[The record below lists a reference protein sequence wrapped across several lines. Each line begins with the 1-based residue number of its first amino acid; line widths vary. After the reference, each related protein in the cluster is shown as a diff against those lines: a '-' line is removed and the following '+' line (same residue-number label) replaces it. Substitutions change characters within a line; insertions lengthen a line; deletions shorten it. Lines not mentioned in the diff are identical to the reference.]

1 MMFLSGAMVFSVSV
15 CVCVCV
21 RARARAHMQ
30 VCKMWEGSEEQEQWH
45 AEGEG
50 WVSDTASHSSF
61 CFCVFEKSSQHKIS
75 CCFLTVISLSGG
87 FVISLLSFLLISEHI
102 QVKVEVTQPCLTL
115 CNPMDNTVHGI
126 LKARIL
132 AWVPVPF
139 SRGSSQPRD
148 PT

>member
-1 MMFLSGAMVFSVSV
+1 MCV

-21 RARARAHMQ
+21 CVCARAHTHMQ

-132 AWVPVPF
+132 AWVSVPF